1 MTSDPETLA
10 LITATYLLAG
20 IVKGV
25 TGLGIPII
33 GVAFVAPILGL
44 QAAIAILLA
53 PSVVTNF
60 WQAVVGRNF
69 LKILSRLWPMLA
81 TAVGGIWLGSGILAA
96 ADGRLLIFVLGTV
109 LISYSV
115 IALLRAKLPSPG
127 DREPWLTPII
137 GGVAGVIF
145 GMTGSFMVPGTL
157 YVQSLGMPRDMFV
170 QALGITFVG
179 ISVTLALM
187 MTQRTMLTLELA
199 VLSVAAVIPTM
210 LGMVA
215 GQRLR
220 RVLTEE
226 QFTRIVLVVIMI
238 TGVYMV
244 ARSYLAI

>member
-53 PSVVTNF
+53 PAVVTNF

-81 TAVGGIWLGSGILAA
+81 TAVVGIWLGSGILAA
-96 ADGRLLIFVLGTV
+96 ADGRLLIFFLGTV

-127 DREPWLTPII
+127 NREPWLTPII

-179 ISVTLALM
+179 VSVTLALM

-199 VLSVAAVIPTM
+199 VLSVAAVIPTL

-244 ARSYLAI
+244 ARSYFAI